1 MDQSLVE
8 RMWEYLNAGLAMD
21 VEALDALY
29 DPDFENIRCD
39 ESGQVVT
46 LTKDEFM
53 ARFRA
58 LRDQGQRVGE
68 TVDDVRF
75 LATTV
80 YGGQGTI
87 VMHRL
92 EEGVPARYNFVWQWE
107 DGRWATLVREFT
119 FERDITP
126 LVQMVQ
132 AARGASA

>member
-8 RMWEYLNAGLAMD
+8 RMREYLNAGLAMD

-39 ESGQVVT
+39 EAGQVVT
-46 LTKDEFM
+46 LTKGEFM

-80 YGGQGTI
+80 YGDQGSI

-92 EEGVPARYNFVWQWE
+92 EDGVPARYNFVWHRE
-107 DGRWATLVREFT
+107 GSRWATLVREFT

-126 LVQMVQ
+126 LIQMVQ